1 MDLNGNVWATN
12 RAGNSVVHV
21 GLVENGQC
29 VDRNGNGLIET
40 STGFNDIKPWTN
52 AGGANTNGGV
62 STAADECIIHYTKVN
77 SFGTRHVSVNKDND
91 IWVSGTS
98 GRRFDLLDGI
108 TGQIKRA
115 EPTVGFGGYGGLID
129 PNGVIWSSNP
139 MLRWDTSKPLTGA
152 NGTNWTG
159 FNHPSYGLCIDSG
172 GNVWNTSFGDG
183 RITEVCAEW
192 DAAGHVQSGRRVC
205 AGLRGR

>member
-1 MDLNGNVWATN
+1 MSSKGTIVKINTTTGQVIGEYFTSPSGPRILTHDGGSERNVWATN
-12 RAGNSVVHV
+12 RAGNSVVHI

-40 STGFNDIKPWTN
+40 STGFNDIRAWTN

-108 TGQIKRA
+108 TGR
-115 EPTVGFGGYGGLID
+115 
-129 PNGVIWSSNP
+129 S
-139 MLRWDTSKPLTGA
+139 
-152 NGTNWTG
+152 
-159 FNHPSYGLCIDSG
+159 
-172 GNVWNTSFGDG
+172 
-183 RITEVCAEW
+183 
-192 DAAGHVQSGRRVC
+192 SGRSR
-205 AGLRGR
+205 R